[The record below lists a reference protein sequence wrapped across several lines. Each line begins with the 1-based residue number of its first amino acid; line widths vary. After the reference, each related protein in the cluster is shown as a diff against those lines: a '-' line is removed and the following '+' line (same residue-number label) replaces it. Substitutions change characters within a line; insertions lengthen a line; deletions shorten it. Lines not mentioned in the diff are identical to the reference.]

1 MLRYRA
7 AEFQKD
13 GAPFGTKQ
21 LTKTDRNASLAR
33 IAPSMCNWASAEGN
47 GLTRPLLEKTMG
59 VHQEAPLPKFAS
71 KSLETQAKAKPAP
84 INAAAPAH
92 GRKALVFATCFNN
105 HNRTETGV
113 AALNVLAK
121 NGVEAEVVYPMCC
134 GMPQLE
140 QGDIKDVADRARK
153 VAAMLRPQ
161 VDAGLPVIALMPS
174 CALMLKFEW
183 PLIVPDDEN
192 VKALSAATR
201 DITEYVVDIAKNEGL
216 AEGLGTLDG
225 SVTVHIACHAR
236 AQNMGQKAADLL
248 RLVPEIKL
256 NVIERCSGHGGSWG
270 IMKENFEVG
279 HKVGKPV
286 ARAAVKNAKA
296 AEGQHYLVSEC
307 PLAGAHIAQEWDC
320 WRPGNVSRMRPTRSN
335 CSPVPMASPSFD
347 LTGTIMPKTAIT
359 RADIMPLADY
369 LPIRKDKRREMSAV
383 KKTRRMEVG
392 PFCTFYFES
401 YETMWHQSTRC
412 WQSRR
417 AAKSRSLTSW
427 RPTILWFR
435 RAKN

>member
-1 MLRYRA
+1 
-7 AEFQKD
+7 
-13 GAPFGTKQ
+13 
-21 LTKTDRNASLAR
+21 
-33 IAPSMCNWASAEGN
+33 
-47 GLTRPLLEKTMG
+47 
-59 VHQEAPLPKFAS
+59 
-71 KSLETQAKAKPAP
+71 LETQAKAKPAP

-236 AQNMGQKAADLL
+236 AQNMGQKAAELL

-307 PLAGAHIAQEWDC
+307 PLAGAHIAQGMGLLEAGQRIEDA
-320 WRPGNVSRMRPTRSN
+320 PHPIELF
-335 CSPVPMASPSFD
+335 A
-347 LTGTIMPKTAIT
+347 
-359 RADIMPLADY
+359 RAYGIA
-369 LPIRKDKRREMSAV
+369 
-383 KKTRRMEVG
+383 
-392 PFCTFYFES
+392 
-401 YETMWHQSTRC
+401 
-412 WQSRR
+412 
-417 AAKSRSLTSW
+417 
-427 RPTILWFR
+427 
-435 RAKN
+435 